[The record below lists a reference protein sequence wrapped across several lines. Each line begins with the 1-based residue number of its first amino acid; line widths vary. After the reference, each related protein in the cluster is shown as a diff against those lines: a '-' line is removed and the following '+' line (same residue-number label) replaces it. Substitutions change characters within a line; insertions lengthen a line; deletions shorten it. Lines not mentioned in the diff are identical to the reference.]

1 MLTDHLLE
9 EAREKMDKIVHLL
22 AEEEVVE
29 VEANLEKVMIEVQ
42 LEVNIEVVIEEIIKH
57 AETPEEVEMEREEE
71 EVEMEREEEEVEMV
85 KSIEEP
91 ENHLTKTLG
100 NGNSN
105 KLQDLNLN
113 KLKSKLIQYCQTFL
127 KKMIC

>member
-71 EVEMEREEEEVEMV
+71 EVEMV